1 MTTFNTLLVTQQPD
15 GTFARAIVQR
25 DLNALPA
32 NDTLVRVC
40 YSSLNYK
47 DALSAT
53 GNKGVTR
60 TYPHTP
66 GIDAAGEIV
75 ESASDEFKVGD
86 EVIVTSYGLGMNTP
100 GGYGEY
106 IRVPAEWVVP
116 KPAGLTLRESMIFGT
131 AGFTAALCVHQLI
144 KHDVTPDRGEVLVTG
159 ASGGVGCCAAAILA
173 RLGFRVV
180 AATGKE
186 DARDWLMQLGA
197 SALVGRA
204 EVDDL
209 SGKPMLRER
218 WAGVVDAVG
227 GNILATAIK
236 TTQRDG
242 CVTMCGLTQSSEL
255 HTTVFPFIL
264 RGVALVGVDSAE
276 TKMPLRRW
284 IWEKLAG
291 EWKPSTDVLDA
302 IAQDVTL
309 DALNEK
315 IELILQGK
323 VRGRVVVEM

>member
-1 MTTFNTLLVTQQPD
+1 MTSFKAFVVSEQPD
-15 GTFARAIVQR
+15 GRYTRQIVQR
-25 DLNALPA
+25 DVSELPA
-32 NDTLVRVC
+32 NDTLVRVR

-75 ESASDEFKVGD
+75 ECANGEFKVGD
-86 EVIVTSYGLGMNTP
+86 EVIVTSYDLGMNTP

-106 IRVPAEWVVP
+106 IRVPSSWVVP
-116 KPAGLTLRESMIFGT
+116 KPTGLTLRESMIFGT
-131 AGFTAALCVHQLI
+131 AGFTAALCVDQLI
-144 KHDVTPDRGEVLVTG
+144 KHAIAPEMGEVLVTG
-159 ASGGVGCCAAAILA
+159 ASGGVGCCAVAILA
-173 RLGFRVV
+173 KLGYRVV
-180 AATGKE
+180 AATGKD
-186 DARDWLMQLGA
+186 DAHDWLMQLGA
-197 SALVGRA
+197 AAVVGRA
-204 EVDDL
+204 EADDL

-236 TTQRDG
+236 TTRRDG

-264 RGVALVGVDSAE
+264 RGVSLVGVDSGE
-276 TKMPLRRW
+276 TKMPLRRT
-284 IWEKLAG
+284 IWGSLAG
-291 EWKPSTDVLDA
+291 EWKPSADVLDA
-302 IAQDVTL
+302 TAQDVKL
-309 DALNEK
+309 DGLSEK
-315 IELILQGK
+315 IELILKGQI
-323 VRGRVVVEM
+323 RGRMVVTL

>member
-15 GTFARAIVQR
+15 GTFARAIVRR
-25 DLNALPA
+25 DLGELPA
-32 NDTLVRVC
+32 HDTLVRVR